1 MPGKGWYLSV
11 GNAFFPLLHSTGDP
25 ASLHWAQ
32 QQPGCGYVFLDERQ
46 IHPHTLLASI
56 KDRARSLNHGALS
69 RSRLEQLSDLS
80 IKIPTG
86 YSTLSLARLRVG
98 RQSKVIYGWHQPM
111 YLCAHLVY
119 ATSFSAQPASISHHF
134 CCEEFPPNN
143 LNLPFFLF
151 FFSLH
156 LLSLVLLADKESFP
170 IFLVGPLQVM
180 DESLLHGLKYCI
192 PSMMCSYFSLKH
204 SVVPQL
210 GAGIWCPV

>member
-11 GNAFFPLLHSTGDP
+11 GNAFFSLLHTTGDP

-46 IHPHTLLASI
+46 IHPQTLLASI

-80 IKIPTG
+80 IKLPTG
-86 YSTLSLARLRVG
+86 YSSLSLARLRVG

-134 CCEEFPPNN
+134 YCEEFPPNN
-143 LNLPFFLF
+143 LNLPFFFFFQFKSVIPCPISWQRVFPHLSCRTPSGDGWIPPAWFEILHSFNDVFLF
-151 FFSLH
+151 FS
-156 LLSLVLLADKESFP
+156 
-170 IFLVGPLQVM
+170 QT
-180 DESLLHGLKYCI
+180 
-192 PSMMCSYFSLKH
+192 
-204 SVVPQL
+204 
-210 GAGIWCPV
+210 